1 MRGTVRIGE
10 RDVDMVA
17 NGATPFIYKRI
28 FRRDFLTT
36 TQTDDMN
43 VYTELAF
50 VMSQQA
56 VKPMSELLNNL
67 TVDDFYA
74 WVEGFGPWTLS
85 TRQRRFSLS
94 IKGRQTPHPRQ
105 KKRNKNRQ
113 TV

>member
-74 WVEGFGPWTLS
+74 WVEGFEAMDIINKAAEIFAIYQGQANPSS
-85 TRQRRFSLS
+85 TS
-94 IKGRQTPHPRQ
+94 
-105 KKRNKNRQ
+105 KKKK
-113 TV
+113 

>member
-67 TVDDFYA
+67 TVDNFFE
-74 WVEGFGPWTLS
+74 WVEGFEAMDIVNKAAEIFAIYQGQANPSS
-85 TRQRRFSLS
+85 TS
-94 IKGRQTPHPRQ
+94 
-105 KKRNKNRQ
+105 KKKK
-113 TV
+113 